1 MMSQVAESYTTL
13 RLDSCSSIA
22 PGAGTQ
28 PHSMM
33 AGQPGV
39 AKHAVEEM
47 VVSLGPLSPPY
58 EVRTAVTP
66 ANVPTSTSDRCN
78 VGVAKCGLSPTFNEV
93 TV

>member
-33 AGQPGV
+33 AGQPCV
-39 AKHAVEEM
+39 AKHIVEEM
-47 VVSLGPLSPPY
+47 VVRPRS
-58 EVRTAVTP
+58 A
-66 ANVPTSTSDRCN
+66 
-78 VGVAKCGLSPTFNEV
+78 
-93 TV
+93 